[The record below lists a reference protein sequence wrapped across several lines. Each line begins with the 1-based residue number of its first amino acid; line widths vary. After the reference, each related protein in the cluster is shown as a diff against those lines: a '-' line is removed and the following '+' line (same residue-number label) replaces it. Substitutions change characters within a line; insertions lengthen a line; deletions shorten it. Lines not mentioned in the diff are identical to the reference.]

1 MVGRFR
7 KLPALALAFALALV
21 VAGVTSGCAGSAPV
35 AIVSPV
41 PTAPDAASPQVRRET
56 SKVDLTSTYSDL
68 ATVGPTGQRVVG
80 WNRLEGRSTFLG
92 VPVAVKLLGAVEY
105 TGGSGPFDGYVSF
118 TAADGSQLVMYL
130 DGQASREGE
139 STDLFGRLE
148 FVGATGKW
156 RGAVAAGE
164 FRGIRANKVGA
175 PITATFSLVVDP
187 RAGL

>member
-1 MVGRFR
+1 MVGRNR
-7 KLPALALAFALALV
+7 TLPALV
-21 VAGVTSGCAGSAPV
+21 VALCVAAVAVGCSESTPAATE
-35 AIVSPV
+35 SPV
-41 PTAPDAASPQVRRET
+41 PTAPNSSSKQVVRER
-56 SKVDLTSTYSDL
+56 SNVSLTSTYSDL
-68 ATVGPTGQRVVG
+68 STVGPSNQRVVG

-105 TGGSGPFDGYVSF
+105 TRGSGPFDGYVSF

-130 DGQASREGE
+130 DGQATGEQE

-148 FVGATGKW
+148 FVGATGRW

-164 FRGIRANKVGA
+164 FRGTRANRVGA
-175 PITATFSLVVDP
+175 PIAATFALVVDP

>member
-7 KLPALALAFALALV
+7 KLPALALALAI
-21 VAGVTSGCAGSAPV
+21 AGMASGCADPSPV
-35 AIVSPV
+35 ATASPV
-41 PTAPDAASPQVRRET
+41 PTAPDTGSPQVRRET

-68 ATVGPTGQRVVG
+68 ATVGPAGQRVVG

-164 FRGIRANKVGA
+164 FRGSRANKVGA
-175 PITATFSLVVDP
+175 PIAATFSLVVDP